1 MPSHLP
7 FSHKFLWLCESHMV
21 AVCWHHVPWVPS
33 ILNESTAGLLRHSL
47 GNGSAGL
54 CAFTISPQPHRA
66 DSVADSLLWIP
77 GDTSMLHK
85 KVFKSIQSNFETST
99 MRMLSMLSMLSRLCF
114 QDISNSAWASA
125 KLLIRDTRL
134 WTALSAAA
142 REGIAQFAAQKISNT
157 AWGFSTIEVR
167 QDKEQVN
174 TRFNR

>member
-1 MPSHLP
+1 MCLQYVDTMFPGFPQRIDGRRTAPSQLGQWLSWPLCIHL
-7 FSHKFLWLCESHMV
+7 FSSASSSRFCRRFITLDPRRHFDV
-21 AVCWHHVPWVPS
+21 AQKASNPCR
-33 ILNESTAGLLRHSL
+33 ILKLQQCGCYQYQLY
-47 GNGSAGL
+47 
-54 CAFTISPQPHRA
+54 
-66 DSVADSLLWIP
+66 
-77 GDTSMLHK
+77 
-85 KVFKSIQSNFETST
+85 
-99 MRMLSMLSMLSRLCF
+99 LSMLSWLRF

-174 TRFNR
+174 T

>member
-1 MPSHLP
+1 
-7 FSHKFLWLCESHMV
+7 
-21 AVCWHHVPWVPS
+21 
-33 ILNESTAGLLRHSL
+33 
-47 GNGSAGL
+47 
-54 CAFTISPQPHRA
+54 
-66 DSVADSLLWIP
+66 
-77 GDTSMLHK
+77 
-85 KVFKSIQSNFETST
+85 
-99 MRMLSMLSMLSRLCF
+99 MRMLSMLSRLCF